1 MSPGSARIPV
11 DEIDQAIEERLVAR
25 LHDQVSERK
34 AAETRYREEEVRRTT
49 MALRVAQL
57 SASVTGSELLTQ
69 DGHT

>member
-25 LHDQVSERK
+25 LHDQVSKRK

-69 DGHT
+69 DGRT